1 LKPTLAVHAAAV
13 LAALAALLAALARL
27 LLAALVL
34 LTGLVLSAL
43 LLLAGLTLAALL
55 GVSLLLLVARI
66 VLLIRHV
73 DVLRQV
79 LEAPRP
85 TKDNSPSVARFLP
98 TMLELSTTACKITR
112 KLGSKDPK
120 GNRSAVPNAP
130 SCKAG
135 LALCR
140 ARSAC

>member
-1 LKPTLAVHAAAV
+1 MLAALSAM
-13 LAALAALLAALARL
+13 LAALAGL

-43 LLLAGLTLAALL
+43 LLLAGLALAALL

-66 VLLIRHV
+66 MLLIRHV

-98 TMLELSTTACKITR
+98 QTLELSATDCKI
-112 KLGSKDPK
+112 K
-120 GNRSAVPNAP
+120 G
-130 SCKAG
+130 K
-135 LALCR
+135 
-140 ARSAC
+140 